1 MKDIYQGLN
10 AQQLEVVN
18 HRGGTC
24 IVVAGPGS
32 GKTRS
37 ITTRAG
43 ALVREGV
50 PPEAILM
57 FTFTRASYRTMLK
70 RAKAI
75 DPRCEFLTIG
85 TYHSIASKVINQ
97 NFHLFGKDRP
107 FTILD
112 GDNPATIVSEIMEPI
127 KGTEKN
133 WPRAT
138 TIAKI
143 ISFGVNTGRT
153 IEETM
158 NVKVNWLKYIDFL
171 PQIEEI
177 AKKYGEYKYSRG
189 MIDYDDCLQYFGAL
203 LVDPEIGPLLRKRWR
218 YVMGDEHQDTNVLQL
233 DIVKALAMDGMDLMV
248 VGDPPQSIYGFRGS
262 APATMTQFRDAY
274 PDARVVNLE
283 INYRS
288 TPEIIDLVNA
298 VDKKMGLPF
307 QRTLSSGRASIGE
320 KPVLV
325 DVMDTAGEANAI
337 VESILKDK
345 AEGGE
350 ISDHAILVR
359 SMTAG
364 RRIEIEM
371 VARQIP
377 YRVMGGIKINEALH
391 VRDLLDILRL
401 TQNVQHEPA
410 WMALLTRFPKMGPKG
425 ARPIIDVLMKSA
437 DMAEAIDY
445 LESGDL
451 PTKVSFQP
459 LADALRDATISGM
472 PAQAVQEIIGAM
484 KPVWSNIWFEDW
496 ESRLRDLDA
505 INTIAEEYGS
515 ISDFITALTLDGS
528 YDKATKDQAQM
539 PDEWPLTI
547 STIHS
552 AKGLEWKHVHI
563 PGFTQYSIPSVM
575 AETDEEMAEE
585 WRVFFVAVSRAER
598 TLRLYKPRLSNN
610 GKIIERS
617 AFEDTIRRFMDREN
631 GVKTHQINAGPID
644 TKHRISIPGMGAGP
658 PTR

>member
-1 MKDIYQGLN
+1 MKDIYEGLN
-10 AQQLEVVN
+10 DQQLEVVR
-18 HRGGTC
+18 HRGGSC

-57 FTFTRASYRTMLK
+57 LTFTRASYQTMLK

-85 TYHSIASKVINQ
+85 TYHAVASKVINQ

-138 TIAKI
+138 TIAKV
-143 ISFGVNTGRT
+143 ISFAVNTGQT
-153 IEETM
+153 IEEVM
-158 NVKVNWLKYIDFL
+158 KGKANWAKYADFI
-171 PQIEEI
+171 PAIEQIAEQ
-177 AKKYGEYKYSRG
+177 YGRYKYDRG
-189 MIDYDDCLQYFGAL
+189 MLDYDDCLQYFGAL
-203 LVDPEIGPLLRKRWR
+203 LVDPQIGPLLRQRWK

-233 DIVKALAMDGMDLMV
+233 NIVQALAMDGMDIMV
-248 VGDPPQSIYGFRGS
+248 VGDPSQSIYGFRGS
-262 APATMTQFRDAY
+262 APATMTQFQAAY
-274 PDARVVNLE
+274 PDSRIINLE
-283 INYRS
+283 VNYRS
-288 TPEIIDLVNA
+288 TPEIIELVNA
-298 VDKKMGLPF
+298 VDKAMGLPF
-307 QRTLSSGRASIGE
+307 QRTLVSGRPSIGQ

-325 DVMDTAGEANAI
+325 DVMDTAGEATSI

-345 AEGGE
+345 AEGGD
-350 ISDHAILVR
+350 ISNHAILVR

-364 RRIEIEM
+364 RRIETELIG
-371 VARQIP
+371 RQIP
-377 YRVMGGIKINEALH
+377 YKVMGGIKINEALH

-410 WMALLTRFPKMGPKG
+410 WMALLTRFPKVGPKG
-425 ARPIIDVLMKSA
+425 ARPIIDALMRSSSL
-437 DMAEAIDY
+437 AEAIDY
-445 LESGDL
+445 LESEDV
-451 PTKVSFQP
+451 PSKVSFQP
-459 LADALRDATISGM
+459 LADALRDATLAGI
-472 PAQAVQEIIGAM
+472 PAQAVQEVVGAM
-484 KPVWSNIWFEDW
+484 KPIWSTVWFDDW
-496 ESRLRDLDA
+496 EGRLRDLDA

-515 ISDFITALTLDGS
+515 ISDFITAMTLDGS
-528 YDKATKDQAQM
+528 YDKATRDQADM
-539 PDEWPLTI
+539 PEEFPLTI

-552 AKGLEWKHVHI
+552 AKGLEWRHVHI
-563 PGFTQYSIPSVM
+563 PGFTQFSLPSVM
-575 AETDEEMAEE
+575 AETPEEIAEE

-598 TLRLYKPRLSNN
+598 SLRLYRPRLSNN

-617 AFEDTIRRFMDREN
+617 IFEPVISRYMDREN
-631 GVKTHQINAGPID
+631 AVKSHQINAGPIQTD
-644 TKHRISIPGMGAGP
+644 ARIAFAPLRPGLGP
-658 PTR
+658 R

>member
-1 MKDIYQGLN
+1 MKDIYEGLN
-10 AQQLEVVN
+10 AQQLEVVR
-18 HRGGTC
+18 HRGGSC

-50 PPEAILM
+50 PPESILM
-57 FTFTRASYRTMLK
+57 LTFTRASYQTMLK

-85 TYHSIASKVINQ
+85 TYHAVASKVVNQ

-107 FTILD
+107 FTVLD

-143 ISFGVNTGRT
+143 ISFAVNTGRT
-153 IEETM
+153 IEEAM
-158 NVKVNWLKYIDFL
+158 NAKTNWAKYIDFL
-171 PQIEEI
+171 PHIQTI
-177 AKKYGEYKYSRG
+177 AEQYAQYKYVRG

-203 LVDPEIGPLLRKRWR
+203 LVDPQIGPLLRQRWK

-233 DIVKALAMDGMDLMV
+233 DIVQALAMDGMDLMV
-248 VGDPPQSIYGFRGS
+248 VGDPSQSIYGFRGS
-262 APATMTQFRDAY
+262 APATMSRFQQAY
-274 PDARVVNLE
+274 PDSRIVNLE
-283 INYRS
+283 TNYRS

-298 VDKKMGLPF
+298 VDRKMGLPF
-307 QRTLSSGRASIGE
+307 QRTLVSGRPSIGQ

-325 DVMDTAGEANAI
+325 DVMDTAGEATAI
-337 VESILKDK
+337 VENILKDK
-345 AEGGE
+345 ADGGE

-425 ARPIIDVLMKSA
+425 ARPIIDALMKSA
-437 DMAEAIDY
+437 SMAEAIDY

-459 LADALRDATISGM
+459 LADALRDSTIAGL

-484 KPVWSNIWFEDW
+484 KPVWSSVWFEDW

-575 AETDEEMAEE
+575 AETDEELAEE

-610 GKIIERS
+610 GKVIERS
-617 AFEDTIRRFMDREN
+617 AFEETIRPFMDREN
-631 GVKTHQINAGPID
+631 GVRAHQISAGPIQTD
-644 TKHRISIPGMGAGP
+644 ARISLAGLRPGLGA
-658 PTR
+658 R

>member
-18 HRGGTC
+18 HRGGSC

-57 FTFTRASYRTMLK
+57 LTFTRASYQTMLK

-85 TYHSIASKVINQ
+85 TYHAVASKVINQ
-97 NFHLFGKDRP
+97 NFHLFGRDRP

-112 GDNPATIVSEIMEPI
+112 VDNPATIVSEIMEPI

-138 TIAKI
+138 TIVKI

-153 IEETM
+153 IEEAM
-158 NVKVNWLKYIDFL
+158 NLKSNWLKYIDFL

-177 AKKYGEYKYSRG
+177 AKQYGQYKYSRG

-203 LVDPEIGPLLRKRWR
+203 LVDPQIGPLLRQRWK

-233 DIVKALAMDGMDLMV
+233 NIVQALAMDGMDLMV
-248 VGDPPQSIYGFRGS
+248 VGDPSQSIYGFRGS
-262 APATMTQFRDAY
+262 APATMSKFQEAY
-274 PDARVVNLE
+274 PDSRIINLE
-283 INYRS
+283 VNYRS

-307 QRTLSSGRASIGE
+307 QRTLSSGRPSIGQ

-325 DVMDTAGEANAI
+325 DVMDTAGEAAAI

-345 AEGGE
+345 ADGGDV
-350 ISDHAILVR
+350 SDHAILVR
-359 SMTAG
+359 SMNAG
-364 RRIEIEM
+364 RRIEVEM
-371 VARQIP
+371 VARKIP
-377 YRVMGGIKINEALH
+377 YKVMGGIKINEALH

-484 KPVWSNIWFEDW
+484 KPIWSSVWFEDW

-528 YDKATKDQAQM
+528 YDKATKDQAEM

-598 TLRLYKPRLSNN
+598 TLRLYKPRLSGN

-617 AFEDTIRRFMDREN
+617 AFEETIRRFMDREN
-631 GVKTHQINAGPID
+631 GVKAHQINVGPIE
-644 TKHRISIPGMGAGP
+644 TTHRISLPGMGIP
-658 PTR
+658 PGR

>member
-10 AQQLEVVN
+10 AQQMEVVR
-18 HRGGTC
+18 HRGGSC

-50 PPEAILM
+50 PPESILM
-57 FTFTRASYRTMLK
+57 LTFTRASYQTMLK

-85 TYHSIASKVINQ
+85 TYHAVASKVINQ

-153 IEETM
+153 IEEAM
-158 NVKVNWLKYIDFL
+158 NAKTNWAKYIDFL
-171 PQIEEI
+171 PQIQQISEQ
-177 AKKYGEYKYSRG
+177 YGRYKYDRG

-203 LVDPEIGPLLRKRWR
+203 LVDPKIGPLLRKRWK

-233 DIVKALAMDGMDLMV
+233 NIVQALAMDGMDLMV
-248 VGDPPQSIYGFRGS
+248 VGDPSQSIYGFRGS
-262 APATMTQFRDAY
+262 APATMTKFQEAY
-274 PDARVVNLE
+274 PASRIINLE

-288 TPEIIDLVNA
+288 TPEIIALVNA

-307 QRTLSSGRASIGE
+307 QRTLVSGRPSLGI
-320 KPVLV
+320 KPALV
-325 DVMDTAGEANAI
+325 DVMDSAGEATAI
-337 VESILKDK
+337 VESILRDK
-345 AEGGE
+345 GEGGE

-377 YRVMGGIKINEALH
+377 YKVMGGIKINEALH

-437 DMAEAIDY
+437 NMAEAIDY
-445 LESGDL
+445 LESDDL

-459 LADALRDATISGM
+459 LADALRDATISGL

-484 KPVWSNIWFEDW
+484 KPVWSSVWFEDW
-496 ESRLRDLDA
+496 EARMRDLDA

-552 AKGLEWKHVHI
+552 AKGLEWKHVHV

-617 AFEDTIRRFMDREN
+617 SFEDTIRKHMDREN
-631 GVKTHQINAGPID
+631 AVKAHQIHTGPIE
-644 TKHRISIPGMGAGP
+644 TEFRIAIPGLRP
-658 PTR
+658 

>member
-10 AQQLEVVN
+10 AQQLDVVN
-18 HRGGTC
+18 HRGGSC

-57 FTFTRASYRTMLK
+57 LTFTRASYQTMLK

-85 TYHSIASKVINQ
+85 TYHAVASKVINQ

-153 IEETM
+153 IEEAM
-158 NVKVNWLKYIDFL
+158 NVKTNWLKYIDFL

-177 AKKYGEYKYSRG
+177 SKQYGQYKYQRG

-203 LVDPEIGPLLRKRWR
+203 LVDPQIGPLLRQRWK

-233 DIVKALAMDGMDLMV
+233 NIVQALAMDGMDLMV
-248 VGDPPQSIYGFRGS
+248 VGDPSQSIYGFRGS
-262 APATMTQFRDAY
+262 APATMSKFQEAY
-274 PDARVVNLE
+274 PDSRIINLE
-283 INYRS
+283 VNYRS

-307 QRTLSSGRASIGE
+307 QRTLSSGRPSIGQ

-345 AEGGE
+345 ADGGE

-437 DMAEAIDY
+437 NMAEAIDY

-472 PAQAVQEIIGAM
+472 PAQAVQEIIAAM
-484 KPVWSNIWFEDW
+484 KQIWSSVWFEDW
-496 ESRLRDLDA
+496 ENRLRDLDA

-598 TLRLYKPRLSNN
+598 TLRLYKPRMSNN

-617 AFEDTIRRFMDREN
+617 AFEETIRRFMDREN
-631 GVKTHQINAGPID
+631 GVKAHQINAGPIE
-644 TKHRISIPGMGAGP
+644 TTHRISIPGMGMP
-658 PTR
+658 PGR

>member
-10 AQQLEVVN
+10 EQQLEVVK
-18 HRGGTC
+18 HRGGSC

-50 PPEAILM
+50 PPESILM
-57 FTFTRASYRTMLK
+57 LTFTRASYQTMLK

-85 TYHSIASKVINQ
+85 TYHAIASKIINQ
-97 NFHLFGKDRP
+97 NFHLFDKKRP
-107 FTILD
+107 FTVLD
-112 GDNPATIVSEIMEPI
+112 GDQPATIISEIMEPI
-127 KGTEKN
+127 KGVEKN
-133 WPRAT
+133 WPRARS
-138 TIAKI
+138 IAKV
-143 ISFGVNTGRT
+143 ISFAVNTGQT
-153 IEETM
+153 IEQVM
-158 NVKVNWLKYIDFL
+158 LAKSGWAKYADFI
-171 PQIEEI
+171 PQIEKI
-177 AKKYGEYKYSRG
+177 ADLYARYKYDHS

-203 LVDPEIGPLLRKRWR
+203 LVDPQIGPLLRQRWR

-233 DIVKALAMDGMDLMV
+233 NIVQALAMDGMDLMV
-248 VGDPPQSIYGFRGS
+248 VGDPSQSIYGFRGS
-262 APATMTQFRDAY
+262 APATMTQFQHAY
-274 PDARVVNLE
+274 PDSRVINLE
-283 INYRS
+283 VNYRS

-307 QRTLSSGRASIGE
+307 QRTLVSGRPSSGI
-320 KPVLV
+320 KPTLV
-325 DVMDTAGEANAI
+325 DVMDTAGEAAAI

-345 AEGGE
+345 ADGGE

-359 SMTAG
+359 SMTSG
-364 RRIEIEM
+364 RRIETELIG
-371 VARQIP
+371 RQIP
-377 YRVMGGIKINEALH
+377 YKVMGGIKINEALH

-410 WMALLTRFPKMGPKG
+410 WMAVLTRFPKVGPKG
-425 ARPIIDVLMKSA
+425 ARPVIDLLMKSA
-437 DMAEAIDY
+437 NIAEAIDV
-445 LESGDL
+445 LEGGAVPS
-451 PTKVSFQP
+451 KVSFQP
-459 LADALRDATISGM
+459 LADALRDATLAGM
-472 PAQAVQEIIGAM
+472 PAEAVQEVISAM
-484 KPVWSNIWFEDW
+484 KPIWSAVWFEDW
-496 ESRLRDLDA
+496 EARMRDLDA
-505 INTIAEEYGS
+505 INTIAEEYSS
-515 ISDFITALTLDGS
+515 ISDFITAVTLDGS
-528 YDKATKDQAQM
+528 YDRATKDQAQM

-563 PGFTQYSIPSVM
+563 PGFTQFSIPSAM
-575 AETDEEMAEE
+575 AETDEEIAEE

-617 AFEDTIRRFMDREN
+617 VFEETIQRFVEREN
-631 GVKTHQINAGPID
+631 GVKAHQISAGPIE
-644 TKHRISIPGMGAGP
+644 TESRISIPALRP
-658 PTR
+658 SLVQR